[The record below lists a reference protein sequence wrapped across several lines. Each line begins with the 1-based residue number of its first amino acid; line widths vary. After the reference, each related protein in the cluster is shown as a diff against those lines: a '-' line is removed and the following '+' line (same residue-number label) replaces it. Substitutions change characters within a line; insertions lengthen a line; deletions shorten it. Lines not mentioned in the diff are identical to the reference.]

1 MPSGGV
7 SVAESLAPVFTV
19 RLADQT
25 TAGSQIPE
33 SHEEP
38 RRRSAGGSQLAVG
51 AEFPSTSPALQPVSY
66 SGKRSITSAM
76 VVLVGRDR

>member
-1 MPSGGV
+1 M
-7 SVAESLAPVFTV
+7 AESLAPVFTV
-19 RLADQT
+19 RPADQT

-33 SHEEP
+33 SHAEP